1 MGKSVLFINTTCT
14 QPASLEVLRKSGYR
28 VDMVYN
34 ADIGLRQLDAKV
46 YDAVIL
52 QESPE
57 AESWRLCRKIRQ
69 VAATPLIVISNHAST
84 EACVKAIKA
93 GADFFMRKPFGPL
106 EFSARLQSLLQRRI
120 LAPQVVPIGR

>member
-1 MGKSVLFINTTCT
+1 MGRSVLFISNTYA
-14 QPASLEVLRKSGYR
+14 QSASLEVLQKAGYR

-34 ADIGLRQLDAKV
+34 ADEGLQQLDAID

-69 VAATPLIVISNHAST
+69 IATIPLIVISNNAST
-84 EACVKAIKA
+84 ETCVKAIKA

-106 EFSARLQSLLQRRI
+106 EFSARLGSLMQRRI
-120 LAPQVVPIGR
+120 PAPRAIPIG